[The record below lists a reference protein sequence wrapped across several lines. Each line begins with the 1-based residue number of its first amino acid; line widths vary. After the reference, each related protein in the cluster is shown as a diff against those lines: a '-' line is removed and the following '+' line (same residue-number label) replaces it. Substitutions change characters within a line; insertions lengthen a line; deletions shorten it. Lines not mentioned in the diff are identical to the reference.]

1 MEKII
6 LIPIIKYYNKNISK
20 SYEQHKFI
28 INGKYKYT
36 ERK

>member
-6 LIPIIKYYNKNISK
+6 LIPIIKYYSKNVSK
-20 SYEQHKFI
+20 SYKQNTFI